1 MEPGT
6 YQFGT
11 FELNLSSG
19 RLTRDGREVKLR
31 PKAFQLLRQLV
42 ENRGRLVSK
51 EEILEALW
59 PGTFASDD
67 SLVQVLSN
75 IRQALGPDSHRI
87 IATVPRRGYR
97 FDAPVTEA
105 QDRPLPPS
113 MHSLP
118 ETRYALSGELRI
130 AYQTL
135 GEGPIDLVHVP
146 GWVSHVEYGWEEPS
160 LAHFY
165 SGLTAFSRLILF
177 DKRGTG
183 LSDRAAGLP
192 DIQQRMDDVR
202 AVMDAAGSRR
212 AAIFGWSEGVG
223 MAIIFAATYPERTA
237 ALVLF
242 GAFAK
247 REWSPDYPWAPTPE
261 ERKTGYYDAIE
272 RDWGGPVGIE
282 QIAPSR
288 AGDPAFRDWWGTY
301 QRRSASPAA
310 ALALARMNTSIDV
323 RDYLPRVGVPTLV
336 MHRRDDRDAK
346 LEEGRYIAD
355 RIPGARFIE
364 LEGEDHLPFTSD
376 VDVVLRHT
384 EEFVRGLPADE

>member
-1 MEPGT
+1 
-6 YQFGT
+6 
-11 FELNLSSG
+11 
-19 RLTRDGREVKLR
+19 
-31 PKAFQLLRQLV
+31 
-42 ENRGRLVSK
+42 
-51 EEILEALW
+51 
-59 PGTFASDD
+59 
-67 SLVQVLSN
+67 
-75 IRQALGPDSHRI
+75 
-87 IATVPRRGYR
+87 
-97 FDAPVTEA
+97 VTEA
-105 QDRPLPPS
+105 EDRPPS
-113 MHSLP
+113 PSALSLP

-135 GEGPIDLVHVP
+135 GDGPIDLVHVP

-165 SGLTAFSRLILF
+165 QGLTAFSRLILF

-247 REWSPDYPWAPTPE
+247 REWAPDYPWAPTPE
-261 ERKTGYYDAIE
+261 ERKRGYYDLIE
-272 RDWGGPVGIE
+272 REWGGPVGIE

-288 AGDPAFRDWWGTY
+288 AKDPAFREWWGTY

-323 RDYLPRVGVPTLV
+323 REYLAKVGVPTLV
-336 MHRRDDRDAK
+336 MHRRHDQDAK

-355 RIPGARFIE
+355 RIPGARFVE
-364 LEGEDHLPFTSD
+364 LEGEDHLPFTGD
-376 VDVVLRHT
+376 VESVLRHT
-384 EEFVRGLPADE
+384 EEFVRRLPEVRSPPAG